1 MIEKQKHY
9 LDYLEQI
16 KGVLENVDDMKI
28 NDNLEQQIQNIELI
42 VPVVGGFSAGK
53 STMINQ
59 LLGENVLG
67 VGLTPETALATE
79 LRYSQENYF
88 EAIDKNGN
96 ISRYEIAQSEE
107 IKQNAEQYRFLRLHL
122 NNQNLKEIEPLVL
135 VDMPG
140 FDAPIEHH
148 NQAILTYLSRGVYF
162 IVLISAEDGT
172 IHKSILR
179 EISNI
184 MDFGKGFSFC
194 LSKTNLRSMSD
205 IEMIQSEIQSQ
216 LKDYFDYEG
225 SIILLHKES
234 ASVFK
239 KILLEVDPDLLIQR
253 LFLKDLKTQNKEVV
267 AEINMRISS
276 LKMDAEEIK
285 QTIEALKE
293 GLEKLSR
300 DKDKKIQQI
309 QQKYTSQNLDGIVS
323 KVYSELL
330 HQKNSLAP
338 LMIRNQNAFNSEIN
352 SVIRQV
358 LISEIQ
364 NRVISI
370 NQGIIEDIRV
380 DLKGLSEI
388 KLDTQWIDVL
398 ADKMKGM
405 FNGLPDSTALKED
418 GSLKTVLP
426 NAIPL
431 VTKYLPRIGAIP
443 ATIINPILGIAVALL
458 PELIDMFR
466 SKSRECEMKEKAIEY
481 YESTIL
487 PSIKASV
494 RNSLKEV
501 FSQYAQDSMAVIY
514 QEFENQIKAK
524 QKEVE
529 KTQQE
534 KQQHQD
540 EIEKNIQ
547 ELSEKRDQTQALAE
561 KILYQGEK

>member
-1 MIEKQKHY
+1 MLEKQECY
-9 LDYLEQI
+9 IDYLEQVKNTLNDTSI
-16 KGVLENVDDMKI
+16 KFDGEI
-28 NDNLEQQIQNIELI
+28 EQKVKDVELI

-59 LLGENVLG
+59 FLGENILG

-107 IKQNAEQYRFLRLHL
+107 IKQKAEQYQFLRLHL

-184 MDFGKGFSFC
+184 MDSGKGFSFC
-194 LSKTNLRSMSD
+194 LSKTNLRSVGD
-205 IEMIQSEIQSQ
+205 IEMIQSEIRSQ
-216 LKDYFDYEG
+216 LKDYFDYEEN
-225 SIILLHKES
+225 IVLLHKES
-234 ASVFK
+234 ANVFK
-239 KILLEVDPDLLIQR
+239 KILLEVDPNLLIQR
-253 LFLKDLKTQNKEVV
+253 LFLKDLKTQNKEII

-285 QTIEALKE
+285 EAVEALKE

-323 KVYSELL
+323 RVYSELL

-338 LMIRNQNAFNSEIN
+338 LMIKNQSAFNGEIN

-358 LISEIQ
+358 LVSEIQ
-364 NRVISI
+364 GRVISI

-405 FNGLPDSTALKED
+405 FNGLPDNTFSKED
-418 GSLKTVLP
+418 GSLKTILP

-514 QEFENQIKAK
+514 QEFENQIKVK

-534 KQQHQD
+534 KQKHQD

-561 KILYQGEK
+561 KFLYQGEK

>member
-1 MIEKQKHY
+1 M
-9 LDYLEQI
+9 
-16 KGVLENVDDMKI
+16 
-28 NDNLEQQIQNIELI
+28 
-42 VPVVGGFSAGK
+42 VGGFSAGK

-59 LLGENVLG
+59 FLGENILG

-107 IKQNAEQYRFLRLHL
+107 IKQKAEQYQFLRLHL

-148 NQAILTYLSRGVYF
+148 NQAILTYFSRGVYF
-162 IVLISAEDGT
+162 IVLISVEDGV

-194 LSKTNLRSMSD
+194 LSKTNLRSVGD

-216 LKDYFDYEG
+216 LKDYFDYEEN
-225 SIILLHKES
+225 IVLLHKES
-234 ASVFK
+234 ANVFK
-239 KILLEVDPDLLIQR
+239 KILLEVDPNLLIQR
-253 LFLKDLKTQNKEVV
+253 LFLKDLKTQNKEII
-267 AEINMRISS
+267 AEINMKISS

-285 QTIEALKE
+285 EAVEALKE

-323 KVYSELL
+323 RVYSELL

-338 LMIRNQNAFNSEIN
+338 LMIKNQSAFNGEIN

-358 LISEIQ
+358 LVSEIQ
-364 NRVISI
+364 SRVISI

-405 FNGLPDSTALKED
+405 FNGLPDNTFSKED
-418 GSLKTVLP
+418 GSLKTILP

-443 ATIINPILGIAVALL
+443 ATFINPILGIAVALL

-534 KQQHQD
+534 KQKHQD

-561 KILYQGEK
+561 KFLYQGEK

>member
-1 MIEKQKHY
+1 MLEKQECY
-9 LDYLEQI
+9 IDYLEQVKNTLNDTSI
-16 KGVLENVDDMKI
+16 KFDGAI
-28 NDNLEQQIQNIELI
+28 EQKVKDVELI

-53 STMINQ
+53 SSVINQ
-59 LLGENVLG
+59 FLGEDILG

-107 IKQNAEQYRFLRLHL
+107 IKQKAEQYQFLRLHL

-162 IVLISAEDGT
+162 IVLISAEDGV

-194 LSKTNLRSMSD
+194 LSKTNLRSVGD

-216 LKDYFDYEG
+216 LKDYFDYEEN
-225 SIILLHKES
+225 IVLLRKES
-234 ASVFK
+234 ANVFK
-239 KILLEVDPDLLIQR
+239 KILLEVDPNLLIQR
-253 LFLKDLKTQNKEVV
+253 LFLKDLKTQNKEII

-285 QTIEALKE
+285 EAVEALKE

-323 KVYSELL
+323 RVYSELL

-338 LMIRNQNAFNSEIN
+338 LMIKNQSAFNGEIN

-358 LISEIQ
+358 LVSEIQ
-364 NRVISI
+364 SRVISI

-405 FNGLPDSTALKED
+405 FNGLPDNTFSKED
-418 GSLKTVLP
+418 DSLKTILP

-534 KQQHQD
+534 KQKHQD

-561 KILYQGEK
+561 KFLYQGEK